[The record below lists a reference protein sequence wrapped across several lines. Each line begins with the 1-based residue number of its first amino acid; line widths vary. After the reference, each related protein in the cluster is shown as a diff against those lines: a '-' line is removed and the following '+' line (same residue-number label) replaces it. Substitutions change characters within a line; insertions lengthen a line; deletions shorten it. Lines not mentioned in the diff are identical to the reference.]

1 MNGLPSVVSSQADT
15 GVSTLRLPAAEDRFA
30 PKSRSRP
37 AGGTYLVAIWLLLA
51 HPAFAQRIPDLGYMF
66 PPGGRA
72 GSTVEVRL
80 GGYDWTPDMEYFVL
94 DPRVQLA
101 ALGPPGDLIIPPPPY
116 WFGTKS
122 KIVAIQ
128 LAREV
133 PARLTIPAGMPPGI
147 VYWQAANANGGTA
160 TGILVV
166 GDGSEV
172 VEDERRRGVQAL
184 PDLPVTVSGRLSKI
198 EEVDAFRFV
207 VPKAG
212 PVTCDLMAR
221 RLGSNFHGVL
231 EIRDKAGRIVAD
243 VADAEG
249 NDASLTFAATAGGE
263 YVVSVRD
270 IDHAGDR
277 SLVYR
282 MSVTAGPRVLAAIPA
297 AGRRGETRPVE
308 FVGLGVAS
316 GTVRLE
322 SVTREVTFPADP
334 AAKEFNYRLETPFGT
349 APSIALLVTD
359 LPESVDPPR
368 TDETPRLLALPA
380 AVTGVLDRRFRED
393 GYEFAAKKGEIW
405 SIALEARRIASPL
418 DVAFVVLGPD
428 GKALAQSDDLPGT
441 TDAGLDFTAPADG
454 VFRVVVSDRSG
465 KSGARDAIYRLEI
478 RRPVVDFQLQTLERV
493 NVLIG
498 GKLDLVVKARRSGG
512 FSGPIAVT
520 FSGLPAGVSVPPNL
534 VIPADKAELSIPV
547 QAAADTVA
555 SSSLASVTGTA
566 QVGTAN
572 VTRIAMCPAAGNLI
586 PRTPNENDIPRML
599 VTSMMRPR
607 FKGQPVDQDTGRKVN
622 RGTTFPA
629 EVIVERLEGFTGEII
644 LKQAARQSYQV
655 QGITGGDVK
664 VPPGVERTIYPCFMP
679 EWLETS
685 RTSRMGMIG
694 VVQAPDPTG
703 RIRHLVVEMTGFIT
717 MSMEGALLKL
727 SHTSRDLIVRP
738 GEPFDVHI
746 RLTRSPKLPE
756 AARLTLRLPEEL
768 TGLFTADELV
778 LPPGQ
783 EEVNFRITPAADSR
797 LAGVQ
802 SIVVRATVL
811 QDGYL
816 PAVSETTVAVEFPPA
831 ITR

>member
-1 MNGLPSVVSSQADT
+1 MLNVASIPDRPSVIARRCGQ
-15 GVSTLRLPAAEDRFA
+15 L
-30 PKSRSRP
+30 RSRP
-37 AGGTYLVAIWLLLA
+37 AGRTCGMLIAAIVQFSA
-51 HPAFAQRIPDLGYMF
+51 GPAAAQRIPDLGYMF

-72 GSTVEVRL
+72 GSTVDVRL

-101 ALGPPGDLIIPPPPY
+101 APGPPGDLIIPPPPY

-133 PARLTIPAGMPPGI
+133 PARLTIPADMPPGI

-166 GDGSEV
+166 SDGPEV
-172 VEDERRRGVQAL
+172 VEDERRHGAQAL

-198 EEVDAFRFV
+198 EEVDTYRFL

-221 RLGSNFHGVL
+221 RLGSNFHGLL
-231 EIRDKAGRIVAD
+231 EVRDKAGRMVAD
-243 VADAEG
+243 AADAEG
-249 NDASLTFAATAGGE
+249 GDIALTFAAAAGGE

-282 MSVTAGPRVLAAIPA
+282 LSVTAAPRVLATIPA

-308 FVGLGVAS
+308 FVGLGIAS
-316 GTVRLE
+316 GAPCLE
-322 SVTREVTFPADP
+322 SVTKPVTFPADP
-334 AAKEFNYRLETPFGT
+334 AVTTLNYRLETPFGT
-349 APSIALLVTD
+349 APAVSLLVTD
-359 LPESVDPPR
+359 LPETIDPPR
-368 TDETPRLLALPA
+368 TDDMPRLLAVPA
-380 AVTGVLDRRFRED
+380 GVTGVLDRRFRED
-393 GYEFAAKKGEIW
+393 RYEFAAKKGEFW
-405 SIALEARRIASPL
+405 SIALDARRIASPL
-418 DVAFVVLGPD
+418 DVAFVVQGPD
-428 GKALAQSDDLPGT
+428 GKDLVQSDDLPGT

-454 VFRVVVSDRSG
+454 VYRVVVSDRSG
-465 KSGARDAIYRLEI
+465 RSGARDAVYRLEI
-478 RRPVVDFQLQTLERV
+478 RQPVADFQLQTLERV

-498 GKLDLVVKARRSGG
+498 GKLDLVVKARRTGG
-512 FSGPIAVT
+512 FVGPITLT
-520 FSGLPAGVSVPPNL
+520 FAGLPAGISVPPGL
-534 VIPADKAELSIPV
+534 VIPADKTELPIPL
-547 QAAADTVA
+547 QAAAEATA
-555 SSSLASVTGTA
+555 SASLATVTGTA
-566 QVGTAN
+566 QVGTAG
-572 VTRIAMCPAAGNLI
+572 VTRVALCPASGSLI
-586 PRTPNENDIPRML
+586 PRTPQENDVSKML

-607 FKGQPVDQDTGRKVN
+607 FKGRPVDQDTGRKVN

-629 EVIVERLEGFTGEII
+629 DVIVERLEGFSGEII

-694 VVQAPDPTG
+694 VVQVPDPTG
-703 RIRHLVVEMTGFIT
+703 RVRHLVVELTGFIT

-727 SHTSRDLIVRP
+727 SHTSRDLVARP
-738 GEPFDVHI
+738 GEPFNVHL

-756 AARLTLRLPEEL
+756 PARLELKLPEDL
-768 TGLFTADELV
+768 AGLFSADEVVV
-778 LPPGQ
+778 LPGQ
-783 EEVNFRITPAADSR
+783 DEVDFRITPAADPR
-797 LAGVQ
+797 LSGIQ

-816 PAVSETTVAVEFPPA
+816 PAVSETTVSVEFPSA
-831 ITR
+831 ARK